1 MVGFCRWLK
10 MTNFS
15 PRLNRSPVDPT
26 AYYVARELARPSRE
40 SILIVGQP
48 IRYKVGVPPWHYPL
62 HPLIR
67 RLSKAICRMF
77 TPRYL
82 TPFDSRRALHRF
94 TDILVIGGG
103 LAGLRAAN
111 AVESHQSVLVVTKD
125 KLKESNSNYAQ
136 GGIAGVLDP
145 DDCFESH
152 VSDTLAAGGN
162 LCDREIVEMVIRE
175 GPSRI
180 EELVRWGTIFDQDD
194 GGLLLGR
201 EGGHS
206 RERIVHARGDAT
218 GAEVMR
224 AVIERT
230 RSAANV
236 DIWENA
242 FTTDLLTYE
251 GRCRGAM
258 IFDSLGQPVMVWAK
272 ETIVC
277 TGGAGQVYRESTN
290 PTVATG
296 DGTALAYRAGVE
308 LRDME
313 FIQFHPTVLYIA
325 GSSRSLITEAVRGE
339 GAFLVDC
346 NGHRFM
352 PEYDGRAELA
362 PRDVV
367 SQSII
372 RQMDKTKHSNVYLD
386 LSHLEAAQVRSRFP
400 GIAEACKAFGLDITS
415 DRIPVRPG
423 AHYVIGGVTVDRQ
436 GRTSLPGLWGAGE
449 VTSSGLHGANRLA
462 SNSLLEGLVYG
473 AHAGE
478 AASRMAAEQPT
489 KMIALPI
496 SHPIH
501 DVTQSFDVADVRV
514 SLKSLMGRLAGVER
528 TASGLREAGDSIRSF
543 AAYVMKHQFT
553 TVAGWELQNL
563 LLTASCIVDSALAR
577 EESRGVH
584 FRSDFPMPDNESW
597 RRHLTIRIDT
607 DGGYPQPSEP
617 LKYAEP
623 TEATFTTDK

>member
-1 MVGFCRWLK
+1 
-10 MTNFS
+10 
-15 PRLNRSPVDPT
+15 
-26 AYYVARELARPSRE
+26 
-40 SILIVGQP
+40 
-48 IRYKVGVPPWHYPL
+48 
-62 HPLIR
+62 
-67 RLSKAICRMF
+67 MF

-94 TDILVIGGG
+94 ADVLVIGGG

-125 KLKESNSNYAQ
+125 KLRESNSNYAQ

-162 LCDREIVEMVIRE
+162 LCDLEIVNMVIRE
-175 GPSRI
+175 GPRRI
-180 EELVRWGTIFDQDD
+180 EELVRWGTQFDHSD
-194 GGLLLGR
+194 GELMLGR

-206 RERIVHARGDAT
+206 RERIVHAHGDAT

-230 RSAANV
+230 RKAANI

-242 FTTDLLTYE
+242 FTADLLTYD
-251 GRCRGAM
+251 GRCRGAL
-258 IFDSLGQPVMVWAK
+258 IYDQLGQPVMVWAK
-272 ETIVC
+272 ETILC
-277 TGGAGQVYRESTN
+277 TGGAGQVFRESTN
-290 PTVATG
+290 PSVATG
-296 DGTALAYRAGVE
+296 DGTSLAYRAGVE

-339 GAFLVDC
+339 GAHLVDT

-372 RQMDKTKHSNVYLD
+372 RQMAATKHSNVYLD
-386 LSHLEAAQVRSRFP
+386 LSHLDPKHVLSRFP
-400 GIAEACKAFGLDITS
+400 GIAEACKTFGLDITS

-423 AHYVIGGVTVDRQ
+423 AHYLIGGVSVDRQ
-436 GRTSLPGLWGAGE
+436 GRTSLPGLWAAGE

-478 AASRMAAEQPT
+478 AASRMAAEQRS
-489 KMIALPI
+489 KLEALPI
-496 SHPIH
+496 SHPVH
-501 DVTQSFDVADVRV
+501 DGAESFDVADVRV

-528 TASGLREAGDSIRSF
+528 TEQGLREAEDSIRSF
-543 AAYVMKHQFT
+543 AAYVMPHQFT
-553 TVAGWELQNL
+553 SVEGWELQNL
-563 LLTASCIVDSALAR
+563 LLTASFIVDAAQVR
-577 EESRGVH
+577 NESRGVH
-584 FRSDFPMPDNESW
+584 FRSDFPVPDDDHW
-597 RRHLTIRIDT
+597 RCHLTMRVDV
-607 DGGYPQPSEP
+607 DGGHPQRSEQFLP
-617 LKYAEP
+617 AKP
-623 TEATFTTDK
+623 TEATFTAEN

>member
-1 MVGFCRWLK
+1 
-10 MTNFS
+10 
-15 PRLNRSPVDPT
+15 
-26 AYYVARELARPSRE
+26 
-40 SILIVGQP
+40 
-48 IRYKVGVPPWHYPL
+48 
-62 HPLIR
+62 
-67 RLSKAICRMF
+67 MF

-82 TPFDSRRALHRF
+82 TPFDSQNAIHRF
-94 TDILVIGGG
+94 TDVLVIGGG

-111 AVESHQSVLVVTKD
+111 AVGSHRSVMVVTKD
-125 KLKESNSNYAQ
+125 KLRESNSNYAQ

-162 LCDREIVEMVIRE
+162 LCDREIVDMVIRE
-175 GPSRI
+175 GPRRI
-180 EELVRWGTIFDQDD
+180 EELVRWGTQFDQRD
-194 GGLLLGR
+194 GEFLLGR

-230 RSAANV
+230 RKAANI

-242 FTTDLLTYE
+242 FTADLLTFE
-251 GRCRGAM
+251 GRCRGAL
-258 IFDSLGQPVMVWAK
+258 IFREGRQPIMVWAK
-272 ETIVC
+272 ETVLC

-290 PTVATG
+290 PSVATG
-296 DGTALAYRAGVE
+296 DGTSIAYRAGVE

-339 GAFLVDC
+339 GAHLVDT
-346 NGHRFM
+346 NGQRFM
-352 PEYDGRAELA
+352 PEYDDRAELA

-386 LSHLEAAQVRSRFP
+386 LSHLDPDHVMSRFP
-400 GIAEACKAFGLDITS
+400 GIAIACKKFGLDITS

-436 GRTSLPGLWGAGE
+436 GRTSLPGLWAAGE

-473 AHAGE
+473 AYVGE
-478 AASRMAAEQPT
+478 AASRAAGEQPS
-489 KMIALPI
+489 KLEAFPV
-496 SHPIH
+496 SHPVH
-501 DVTQSFDVADVRV
+501 ESTESFDFADVRV
-514 SLKSLMGRLAGVER
+514 SIKSLMGRLAGVER
-528 TASGLREAGDSIRSF
+528 SADGLREAGDSIRSY
-543 AAYVMKHQFT
+543 ATYVMTHQFDS
-553 TVAGWELQNL
+553 VEGWELQNL
-563 LLTASCIVDSALAR
+563 LQTASCIVDSALAR
-577 EESRGVH
+577 AESRGVH
-584 FRSDFPMPDNESW
+584 FRSDFPEPDDERW
-597 RRHLTIRIDT
+597 RCHLTMQVDVG
-607 DGGYPQPSEP
+607 GGYPQRSEQ
-617 LKYAEP
+617 LKPAQRV
-623 TEATFTTDK
+623 EATFKADN